1 MGKFEITNEEKSKI
15 LEMYQVNKN
24 RLHEQ
29 NVNQQELKYVQEFL
43 NKKLNAGLTV
53 DGQSGPKTSEA
64 ISKYQTMIGVTP
76 DGVWGYDTQTKMKP
90 EDRKMLEDI
99 KGGFFGRFFK

>member
-1 MGKFEITNEEKSKI
+1 MKNFEITNEERNKI
-15 LEMYQVNKN
+15 LEMYQGNKK
-24 RLHEQ
+24 RLQEQ
-29 NVNQQELKYVQEFL
+29 SVDQEEMKYIQQFL

-76 DGVWGYDTQTKMKP
+76 DGVWGYETQTNMKP
-90 EDRKMLEDI
+90 EDKKMLEDM